1 MTSLHVKI
9 AALAAV
15 LMLWAAPG
23 LAEDAKIKIAN
34 FTFDHA
40 DVPGGRHH
48 RVFLRDPSTHDRKD
62 HRHALNEARLKGV
75 QLPTGW
81 MWTTRQ
87 IRIALPRCSC
97 LTSSMPFGSPAG
109 LPAAVPM
116 PRISCRR
123 LRSGPSRVFV
133 DLAVETRAPGR

>member
-15 LMLWAAPG
+15 LMLSAAPG
-23 LAEDAKIKIAN
+23 LAEDAALDTDESFTQTFPAAGSIEYFCAIHPRMTGKIIV
-34 FTFDHA
+34 T
-40 DVPGGRHH
+40 P
-48 RVFLRDPSTHDRKD
+48 
-62 HRHALNEARLKGV
+62 LNEARLKGV
-75 QLPTGW
+75 RLPTGW
-81 MWTTRQ
+81 MWATRQ
-87 IRIALPRCSC
+87 IRIALPRCFC

-123 LRSGPSRVFV
+123 LRSGPSKAFA